1 MYPALFG
8 LKRDAYRM
16 SLTKQAGIDTYLRV
30 ASCINRLKAGWVSQM
45 PATKKRSYARY
56 TIAAVELL
64 GTLVQ
69 LERKSRRMT
78 AQEMADRLG
87 IDRSTLQR
95 LEHGDPKVELGLAF
109 EACAIL
115 GIPLFEETAQGLT
128 MRLDEAGKR
137 LALLP
142 SRVRPRQLSVS
153 DDF

>member
-1 MYPALFG
+1 
-8 LKRDAYRM
+8 
-16 SLTKQAGIDTYLRV
+16 
-30 ASCINRLKAGWVSQM
+30 M
-45 PATKKRSYARY
+45 PASKKRSYARY

-69 LERKSRRMT
+69 IERKSRRMT

-95 LEHGDPKVELGLAF
+95 LERGDPKVELGLAF

-115 GIPLFEETAQGLT
+115 GIPLFEESAQGLT
-128 MRLDEAGKR
+128 MRLGEAGKR

-142 SRVRPRQLSVS
+142 NRVRPRQLSVS

>member
-1 MYPALFG
+1 MGPP
-8 LKRDAYRM
+8 
-16 SLTKQAGIDTYLRV
+16 
-30 ASCINRLKAGWVSQM
+30 M
-45 PATKKRSYARY
+45 PASKKRSYARY

-69 LERKSRRMT
+69 VERKSRRMT

-95 LEHGDPKVELGLAF
+95 LERGDPKVELGLAF

-115 GIPLFEETAQGLT
+115 SIPLFEEDAQGIT
-128 MRLDEAGKR
+128 MRLDEMNKR

-142 SRVRPRQLSVS
+142 SRLRPKQLSVS

>member
-1 MYPALFG
+1 MLLAS
-8 LKRDAYRM
+8 KRRPI
-16 SLTKQAGIDTYLRV
+16 THFRV
-30 ASCINRLKAGWVSQM
+30 ASRINRLNAGWVSQM
-45 PATKKRSYARY
+45 PASKKRSYARY

-64 GTLVQ
+64 GTLIQ

-95 LEHGDPKVELGLAF
+95 LERGDPKVELGLAF

-115 GIPLFEETAQGLT
+115 GIPLFEESAQGLT
-128 MRLDEAGKR
+128 RRLDEAGKR

-142 SRVRPRQLSVS
+142 KRVRPKQLSVS

>member
-1 MYPALFG
+1 
-8 LKRDAYRM
+8 
-16 SLTKQAGIDTYLRV
+16 
-30 ASCINRLKAGWVSQM
+30 M
-45 PATKKRSYARY
+45 PASKKRNYARY

-78 AQEMADRLG
+78 AQEMASRLG

-95 LEHGDPKVELGLAF
+95 LEQGDPKVELGVAF

-115 GIPLFEETAQGLT
+115 SIPLFEEDARGMT
-128 MRLDEAGKR
+128 MRLEEAGKR

-142 SRVRPRQLSVS
+142 SRVRPKQLHIS